1 MTCRIRK
8 PYGLCKEEAW
18 ERLQTL
24 LQNPQTTKEIWI
36 IVGNM
41 LSVSKMRESLK
52 RNAPEPEAIQLNH
65 LLETTIA
72 AATTIGAHLR
82 VLCMP

>member
-1 MTCRIRK
+1 MRAVAAD
-8 PYGLCKEEAW
+8 GFGKEEVW
-18 ERLQTL
+18 GRLQECARESA
-24 LQNPQTTKEIWI
+24 QTAKEIWI

-41 LSVSKMRESLK
+41 LSVSKMREGLTSK
-52 RNAPEPEAIQLNH
+52 TPSPEAIELNH